1 MKGFADRTK
10 IRFNRHFNCIIGKH
24 GSGKTTLINLIRK
37 SCDSS
42 ITEPDGSINL
52 FVEKVKDG
60 KSQYYCFWRGRK
72 MQDFKVFE
80 LDLEKG
86 ISKELPKSMLDK
98 LSIKPKT
105 YKDERIEEIIANPRN
120 LFGFIEKRFQSG
132 SRKDLAKVFN
142 SFYEKQRFLSSKKK
156 EILKLEESSQGMRL
170 YITIDGKERE
180 FFTLDKG
187 MKKAVIMLILLC
199 SEKFGPVIIDS
210 PESYLD
216 NEGIFDFIVPR
227 IREVKDLQQLI
238 LLTGNPNIAVS
249 GDPENII
256 VLEGKVNRIKK
267 VLTGCSIERKEI
279 KGDVIRILE
288 GGMRAFTSRKIK
300 YEG

>member
-1 MKGFADRTK
+1 
-10 IRFNRHFNCIIGKH
+10 
-24 GSGKTTLINLIRK
+24 
-37 SCDSS
+37 
-42 ITEPDGSINL
+42 
-52 FVEKVKDG
+52 
-60 KSQYYCFWRGRK
+60 